1 MPNLNIMAQ
10 IQPHQASSQ
19 VLDHLGLVSTVM
31 HKIKLIDKIDR
42 YLPVSKAH
50 GAKVTRGECVASM
63 ILNGLG
69 FIDDRLYMFP
79 KFLENKPVDKLLG
92 THLKSEYFSD
102 DTLGRCLDAIHAYGT
117 TKLFADLAF
126 DIGLE
131 QNLLGKTVHIDTTT
145 LTVYGDYEQ
154 ELINEGTPKPAY
166 GYSKNNRPDLKQMVL
181 NLAIAGKNSFPVWF
195 QAHSGNASDSKILHE
210 AVQRM
215 QTFCK
220 QLKNAP
226 HLLYVADSAMYE
238 RCVNGKHTIKWLCRV
253 PERSKEAKKFVR
265 TQEEQCD
272 WVDLKNGYKIHTEEK
287 KFKGIKQRWAL
298 VFSEKAYQ
306 QASKTLDK
314 KIDKELDEANK
325 ALRKLGRK
333 EFSCKI
339 DAKKALDAFSQKLKY
354 HIIKEYKVDS
364 INHYAKQGRPNKTD
378 EPEKAY
384 CVQATLTKNDKNIEK
399 LKAKQGR
406 FIIATNEL
414 DEYKLKDEEILSTYK
429 EQYKIETGF
438 RFIKGNALEVSSV
451 FLKKPERI
459 NALMMI
465 MVLCL
470 MLYGLVQHLL
480 RKSLAQSSDTIP
492 NQLGKSTSKPTGQW
506 IFRLFQGVHV
516 LTIQTNSFYQ
526 RMVINLTSVLEK
538 IICHFGIYAMT
549 LYEVRRPHMR
559 V

>member
-1 MPNLNIMAQ
+1 MAQ

-19 VLDHLGLVSTVM
+19 VLDHLGLVSAVM
-31 HKIKLIDKIDR
+31 HKINLIDKIDR
-42 YLPVSKAH
+42 YLPVSKSH
-50 GAKVTRGECVASM
+50 GAKVTRGECIASM

-79 KFLENKPVDKLLG
+79 KFLENKPIDKLLG
-92 THLKSEYFSD
+92 DHLKPEYFSD
-102 DTLGRCLDAIHAYGT
+102 DTLGRCLDAIHNYGT
-117 TKLFADLAF
+117 TQLFADLAF

-131 QNLLGKTVHIDTTT
+131 QNLLGKTVHVDTTT

-154 ELINEGTPKPAY
+154 EAITETTPKPAY
-166 GYSKNNRPDLKQMVL
+166 GYSKNNRSDLKQMVL
-181 NLAIAGKNSFPVWF
+181 NLAITGKNSFPVWF

-220 QLKNAP
+220 QLQHAP
-226 HLLYVADSAMYE
+226 NLLYVADSAMYE

-253 PERSKEAKKFVR
+253 PERSNEAKTFVR

-287 KFKGIKQRWAL
+287 KFRGIQQRWAL
-298 VFSEKAYQ
+298 VFSDQAYQ
-306 QASKTLDK
+306 QATKTLAR
-314 KIDKELDEANK
+314 KIDKELNEANK
-325 ALRKLGRK
+325 ELRKLARK

-339 DAKKALDAFSQKLKY
+339 DAKKALKAFSKKLKY
-354 HIIKEYKVDS
+354 HDVEEYKIDIIKY
-364 INHYAKQGRPNKTD
+364 YPKQGRPNKTD
-378 EPEKAY
+378 KPEKSY
-384 CVQATLTKNDKNIEK
+384 CVKATLTKNGKHIKQLE
-399 LKAKQGR
+399 AKQGR

-414 DEYKLKDEEILSTYK
+414 DKHKLKNEEILSTYK
-429 EQYKIETGF
+429 EQYKIETSF
-438 RFIKGNALEVSSV
+438 RFIKGDALEVSSV

-470 MLYGLVQHLL
+470 MIYGLVQHML
-480 RKSLAQSSDTIP
+480 RQSLDQSSDTIP
-492 NQLGKSTSKPTGQW
+492 NQVGKPTSKPTGQW

-516 LTIQTNSFYQ
+516 LTIQTSSSSQ
-526 RMVINLTSVLEK
+526 RMVINLTSVLAK
-538 IICHFGIYAMT
+538 IICHFGAYAMA
-549 LYEVRRPHMR
+549 LYEVRRPHMGA
-559 V
+559 